1 MQKKIFFVVA
11 LRESLKGNIPDSE
24 MQGAL
29 SVEHITKTTC
39 PIGKLPVTQQPKAE
53 SHGDKASGECS
64 TCLGKGEED
73 KQEESS

>member
-1 MQKKIFFVVA
+1 M
-11 LRESLKGNIPDSE
+11 
-24 MQGAL
+24 
-29 SVEHITKTTC
+29 KTTC

-64 TCLGKGEED
+64 TCLGKGEVD